1 MSTILSQGACA
12 VLSILVGL
20 ATAPAIGAVSDH
32 DPHQM
37 TKAERATFLGLTCRN
52 AAEGIGPGVYSCSR
66 LIGYPRDTR
75 ALDFRLA
82 AVAYG
87 AFTRT
92 GADQAYVTYYS
103 LLEAHMFDF
112 GGGVLFD
119 RSGDSWK
126 LVRWYRGGQMD
137 RCVALP
143 GPGIVRMLCLS
154 EYTQEGEQLTMVS
167 VRAVPASARESWD
180 SALPVQAPGG
190 SGHFRLLI
198 SAVNTRNVNAHL
210 FKASQHCGA
219 LSEYQPH
226 VLSIDSLRRSARR
239 GFFAQ
244 SEATYITAKQDYEAC
259 MADASGKVKGT
270 NMTIYYALRNG
281 EVKVE
286 SPVAIGQATP

>member
-1 MSTILSQGACA
+1 VLRLCIL
-12 VLSILVGL
+12 IRL
-20 ATAPAIGAVSDH
+20 ASAPVIGAISDRDSH
-32 DPHQM
+32 HM
-37 TKAERATFLGLTCRN
+37 TEAERATFVGLRCRD
-52 AAEGIGPGVYSCSR
+52 ATKGIGPGVYRCSR
-66 LIGYPRDTR
+66 LIGYPRDTA

-87 AFTRT
+87 AFTRA

-119 RSGDSWK
+119 RRGDGWK

-143 GPGIVRMLCLS
+143 GSGIVRMLCLS
-154 EYTQEGEQLTMVS
+154 AYTQEGEQLTMVS
-167 VRAVPASARESWD
+167 VRAVRASARESWD
-180 SALPVQAPGG
+180 SALPVQAGGG
-190 SGHFRLLI
+190 SDVFRLLI
-198 SAVNTRNVNAHL
+198 SAVDTRNVNSNL
-210 FKASQHCGA
+210 SKASQHCGA
-219 LSEYQPH
+219 LSEYQQH
-226 VLSIDSLRRSARR
+226 VLSIDTLRRSARP

-259 MADASGKVKGT
+259 VAHAWGHMKGT

-286 SPVAIGQATP
+286 SPIAIGRAGP